1 MYKLNHN
8 STSITRVQDGASIP
22 ADPANT
28 DYAKFLADVEADPT
42 CVADADLPSSAELNA
57 PIIAQIIALEA
68 TQARPIR
75 EMMLGDQTA
84 TARLEAINDDI
95 LSLRAK
101 LVSDA

>member
-1 MYKLNHN
+1 MYKKNRN
-8 STSITRVQDGASIP
+8 STSITRVADNASIP

-28 DYAKFLADVEADPT
+28 DYAKYLENVAADPT
-42 CVADADLPSSAELNA
+42 CVADADLPSSAELNV

-75 EMMLGDQTA
+75 EIMLGDQTA
-84 TARLEAINDDI
+84 ALRLKAINDKI